1 MKRVTFSFLLVL
13 AAAVAFGGATQV
25 SSGWEFSEVT
35 VIQHWPL
42 NRSVDIKFF
51 VRQVDGQAS
60 SRRAAKLKVS
70 IGDRDLPEAE
80 LDNLWIR
87 GEGRKCLVWTP
98 AQAGYPAELNNVA
111 VTLTVA
117 EEVREVGYLVV
128 DLASG
133 KRSYKPL
140 SFASEVN
147 CDTYKTTH
155 MAFRYIPSTRSA
167 AWRNAMG
174 KDTFRIGSDGTR
186 TDLGIT
192 DGDRKREGTANITL
206 TKSFF
211 FGVFPLTRKQ
221 YALLGGSVSSQDAVP
236 VRNVSYDFLR
246 GTDGTNTVN
255 GTAGCYCFP
264 KSTAVDGN
272 APVGRLRSRTGLAF
286 DFPTEAEWEYA
297 ARAGNEGEYL
307 FDESGL
313 TTAQITD
320 KLNAYGANK
329 EDSTVG
335 TKLPNAWGIYDLI
348 GCCHQWTTTCCD
360 DNKTKHADATDPL
373 GMTTQYGSGPFRVCK
388 GSHARTGG
396 GDTQRR
402 VQRVAY
408 RMLQRSNC
416 QNGTLNGTN
425 FTAEQNNTGC
435 RLSLRLE
442 D

>member
-1 MKRVTFSFLLVL
+1 MKRVTFSFLLACVTSWT
-13 AAAVAFGGATQV
+13 FGGVVQV

-60 SRRAAKLKVS
+60 ARRAAKIKVS

-80 LDNLWIR
+80 FDNLWIR

-98 AQAGYPAELNNVA
+98 AATGYPAELNDVS
-111 VTLTVA
+111 VTLAVD
-117 EEVREVGYLVV
+117 EEVCEVGYLVV

-174 KDTFRIGSDGTR
+174 KDTFRIGSDGKR

-192 DGDRKREGTANITL
+192 DGDRLREGTANITL

-211 FGVFPLTRKQ
+211 FGVFPMTRKQ
-221 YALLGGSVSSQDAVP
+221 YALLGGSVASQDAVP
-236 VRNVSYDFLR
+236 VRNVSYDSLR
-246 GTDGTNTVN
+246 GTDGTNAVD
-255 GTAGCYCFP
+255 GAAGPYCFP
-264 KSTAVDGN
+264 KSTVVKGDS
-272 APVGRLRSRTGLAF
+272 PIGRIRSRTGFSF

-313 TTAQITD
+313 STSQITAE
-320 KLNAYGANK
+320 LNTYGANS
-329 EDSTVG
+329 ESAAVG
-335 TKLPNAWGIYDLI
+335 TKSPNAWGIYDLI

-360 DNKTKHADATDPL
+360 DNKTKHMDATDPL

-396 GDTQRR
+396 GSTQLR
-402 VQRVAY
+402 VQRIAY

-425 FTAEQNNTGC
+425 FTAEQGNTGC

>member
-1 MKRVTFSFLLVL
+1 MKRVLLSFLLACVTSL
-13 AAAVAFGGATQV
+13 AFGGGVQV

-70 IGDRDLPEAE
+70 IGGQELPEAE
-80 LDNLWIR
+80 FDNLWIR

-111 VTLTVA
+111 VTLTID

-128 DLASG
+128 DVASG

-140 SFASEVN
+140 SFANEVN
-147 CDTYKTTH
+147 SDTYKTTH
-155 MAFRYIPSTRSA
+155 MAFRYIPSTHSA
-167 AWRNAMG
+167 AWRNAMD
-174 KDTFRIGSDGTR
+174 KDTFRIGSDGKR

-192 DGDRKREGTANITL
+192 DGDRNREGTANITL

-221 YALLGGSVSSQDAVP
+221 HALLGGSVQTQDGVP
-236 VRNVSYDFLR
+236 VRNVSYDSLR
-246 GTDGTNTVN
+246 GKDGTNTVN

-272 APVGRLRSRTGLAF
+272 TPVGRLRSRTGLSF

-313 TTAQITD
+313 TTAQISD
-320 KLNAYGANK
+320 KLKEYGANDANAK
-329 EDSTVG
+329 VG
-335 TKLPNAWGIYDLI
+335 TKSPNAWGIYDLI

-360 DNKTKHADATDPL
+360 DNMTKHKDATDPL

-388 GSHARTGG
+388 GSHYNTGSAKL
-396 GDTQRR
+396 R
-402 VQRVAY
+402 VQRIAY

-416 QNGTLNGTN
+416 QSGTLNGTN
-425 FTAEQNNTGC
+425 FNAEQGNSGC